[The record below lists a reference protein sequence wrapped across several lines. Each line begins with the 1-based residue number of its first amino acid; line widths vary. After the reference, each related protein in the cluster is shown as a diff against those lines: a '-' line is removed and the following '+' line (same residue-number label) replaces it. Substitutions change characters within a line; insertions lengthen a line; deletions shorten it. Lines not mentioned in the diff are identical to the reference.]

1 MTPRSIALA
10 AKRTTGMRAMLLSF
24 TKMHGCGND
33 FVVLDLISQRFIL
46 KDRHVRKLA
55 DRHFGIGCDQ
65 VLVVEPPGRPDVD
78 FRYRI
83 FNPDGG
89 EVEQCG
95 NGARCFARYVRD
107 KRLTGKDSLRVETK
121 GGIIELHITRSKQVR
136 VDMGI
141 PVLTPSDIPFIAPE
155 RATTYMLD
163 VEGHSYEIGAVST
176 GNPHAV
182 LLVDDIRSAP
192 VGMLGA
198 QIEKH
203 ARFPQRVNVGFMQ
216 VLSNSEINLRVFE
229 RGAGE
234 TLACGT
240 GACAAVISG
249 HLRGLLGHEV
259 QVNLPG
265 GSLQI
270 EWRGEGQPV
279 MMTGPATT
287 VFEGQIQL

>member
-1 MTPRSIALA
+1 
-10 AKRTTGMRAMLLSF
+10 MLLSF

-83 FNPDGG
+83 FNADGG

-107 KRLTGKDSLRVETK
+107 KRLTGKDTLRVETK
-121 GGIIELHITRSKQVR
+121 GGIIELHITRNKQVC
-136 VDMGI
+136 VNMGT
-141 PVLTPSDIPFIAPE
+141 PVLTPSEIPFIAPE
-155 RATTYMLD
+155 RATIYTID
-163 VEGHSYEIGAVST
+163 VGEDSYEISAVSM

-182 LLVDDIRSAP
+182 LLVDDVRSAP
-192 VGMLGA
+192 VTTLGA
-198 QIEKH
+198 QIETH
-203 ARFPQRVNVGFMQ
+203 TRFPQRVNVGFMH
-216 VLSNSEINLRVFE
+216 VRSPGEIDLRVFE
-229 RGAGE
+229 RGTGE

-240 GACAAVISG
+240 GACAAVVSG
-249 HLRGLLGHEV
+249 QLRGLLGQEV